1 MSPDTEPIRLARKFS
16 RGAELQSG
24 AGRVIYLRERS
35 LSMLKKEIVLKN
47 PLRLIGGEA
56 GHILPKGGFGAV
68 LARAGVGKTAVLVQ
82 IALDSL
88 LRETNVLHISLD
100 QPVSKVCLWYEE
112 VFNHVGK
119 HYQLNNTVDLWD
131 AILPHRFIM
140 TFNTEGFSI
149 PRLEERITDLTE
161 QGIFYPQVVLV
172 DGLSF
177 DQEVREL
184 LNEMK
189 LVARENELKVWFAVR
204 IHREDISEEKPVP
217 DNFMNVAD
225 LFDAALQLSPQ
236 GPQVMVNPIKTPG
249 ELDESISL
257 YLDPAS
263 LLIKDG
269 QPGE

>member
-1 MSPDTEPIRLARKFS
+1 
-16 RGAELQSG
+16 
-24 AGRVIYLRERS
+24 
-35 LSMLKKEIVLKN
+35 MLKKEIILKN

-56 GHILPKGGFGAV
+56 GHILPSGGFGAV

-88 LRETNVLHISLD
+88 LREINVLHISLD

-119 HYQLNNTVDLWD
+119 QYQLTNTNDLWE

-140 TFNTEGFSI
+140 TFNAEGFSI

-189 LVARENELKVWFAVR
+189 IVARENNLRVWFAVR
-204 IHREDISEEKPVP
+204 THRDDVTDEQPVP
-217 DNFMNVAD
+217 DNFADVAD
-225 LFDAALQLSPQ
+225 LFDAALQLTPEGS
-236 GPQVMVNPIKTPG
+236 QVLVKPIKTPE
-249 ELDESISL
+249 ELEEKPSL
-257 YLDPAS
+257 YLDPSS

-269 QPGE
+269 EPGK